1 MKFYFQTGYRRPAF
15 IPKLLLVMKLTL
27 VLLITTLLQ
36 VSAAATYGQKI
47 TFKGTNVSFEKFFQV
62 IQGQTPYK
70 VLYAEEMMQGTKN
83 ADVELNNASVE
94 DALDAYFKNKPLTYT
109 INNNVIVIK
118 SKDGAI
124 VPKAIQQAITI
135 TGKVTDEHNNA
146 LPGVNVML
154 KGTNTGTT
162 TGSDGTYQ
170 LKLNENAGT
179 LVFTYIGFTTR
190 EFQFSLSG
198 NSVINMQLKE
208 ESLNVDEV
216 VVVAYGTQRKTSL
229 SSAVSAVKGAELS
242 KAPVSNINNA
252 LSGRVAG
259 ISTRFNGGVPGQDD
273 PQIFVRGVGTIGNAG
288 ALVVIDGIIRSNISQ
303 IDPNTIESVS
313 VLKDAAAVAPY
324 GLAGANGVIL
334 ITTKHGKTGAASL
347 SVGSYYGFQRPAYVP
362 KMLNAQDYMTLKNE
376 GNANQPSY
384 VPGTPPEFAQDLI
397 NNYDKLHAEDPN
409 RYPNSNGQRELV
421 NMNTPQQNYNIQ
433 LSGGSDKIQYFVGLN
448 YFKQQGIYDPLN
460 YQRFNYNANLD
471 FKATATTKITV
482 ALNNSVEMNQYNPNP
497 QGISYIPTKAI
508 YFSNGLWGESG
519 GYSPAADLKSGSY
532 GRLNRS
538 TGLNSITIDQQ
549 LPFVKGLSVKG
560 TFGYDV
566 TNQRNKDWSRP
577 NYYYVYDAA
586 TKVFTKTL
594 AGDGITTLS
603 QSYGNN
609 QTFTYQGVINYARTF
624 GDHDIAFMAVAEAR
638 NGKGLSLG
646 ASRRGYSVDVDE
658 LNLGTSNRLNF
669 DNNGS
674 SNTSSQIGYVY
685 KANYAF
691 KNRYLIEATGRYD
704 GHYFFAPGKQWVFFP
719 AASAAW
725 RVSEEPFIKNKFGW
739 LDNLKIRGSIGKSGN
754 LASGGAFQY
763 LSKYN
768 LYSNA
773 YAFGTGSLV
782 QGSVIP
788 LEANPNITW
797 ESALK
802 SDIGLDFS
810 LWHGKLTFE
819 ADYFYEKRSNMLI
832 PPSSTV
838 PVEYGLSLAQE
849 NAGIMSNRGVEF
861 VLGTNQ
867 RFSNGLQLGV
877 TGNVSYAKNKL
888 IKVFEEQATRNNP
901 ARSRTGKPFGTPFG
915 YQALGLFTMADDKNG
930 DGKINSADGYDIT
943 QFGELHPGDV
953 KYADLNGDKKID
965 ANDEVATGH
974 PNYPEWTYGL
984 NINASWKG
992 FDVTLFFQGA
1002 ANASINIQGYQT
1014 IPFRLNNT
1022 NTSYELFDNRWTPQN
1037 QNAKYPRVYSSN
1049 YTNNTT
1055 NSIDGNTF
1063 GVNASS
1069 FWMKDNDFVRLK
1081 TAVIGY
1087 TFPSALTQKF
1097 SIKTLRLYVS
1107 GQNIFT
1113 KSNLGFMDPETGFS
1127 QREEAY
1133 PIQKAFIFGLNV
1145 NF

>member
-1 MKFYFQTGYRRPAF
+1 
-15 IPKLLLVMKLTL
+15 
-27 VLLITTLLQ
+27 
-36 VSAAATYGQKI
+36 
-47 TFKGTNVSFEKFFQV
+47 
-62 IQGQTPYK
+62 
-70 VLYAEEMMQGTKN
+70 
-83 ADVELNNASVE
+83 
-94 DALDAYFKNKPLTYT
+94 
-109 INNNVIVIK
+109 
-118 SKDGAI
+118 

-549 LPFVKGLSVKG
+549 LPFIKGLSIKG
-560 TFGYDV
+560 AFRYDPA
-566 TNQRNKDWSRP
+566 TEEHKDWTRP
-577 NYYYVYDAA
+577 SYYYIYDGSVTPAA
-586 TKVFTKTL
+586 YTKTQI
-594 AGDGITTLS
+594 GDGFTTLS
-603 QSYGNN
+603 QYYGKSQN
-609 QTFTYQGVINYARTF
+609 FTYQGYLNYHRAF
-624 GDHDIAFMAVAEAR
+624 GDSEITGLIVAEAR
-638 NGKGLSLG
+638 NGKGSNFS
-646 ASRRGYSVDVDE
+646 AYRRGFSVDVDE
-658 LNLGTSNRLNF
+658 LNLGTSDKTNF
-669 DNNGS
+669 DNGGS
-674 SNTSSQIGYVY
+674 SSTSSQVGYVY
-685 KANYAF
+685 RLDYAY
-691 KNRYLIEATGRYD
+691 KGKYMIEATGRYD
-704 GHYFFAPGKQWVFFP
+704 GFYDFAPGHRWAFFP
-719 AASAAW
+719 AFSAGW
-725 RVSEEPFIKNKFGW
+725 RLSEESFIKDNLSFV
-739 LDNLKIRGSIGKSGN
+739 DNLKLRGSFGKSGN
-754 LASGGAFQY
+754 LPNKDVHYQY
-763 LSKYN
+763 LTKYN
-768 LYSNA
+768 LYGNA
-773 YAFGTGSLV
+773 YAFGTGNLV
-782 QGSVIP
+782 QGAYIP
-788 LEANPNITW
+788 LESNPAITW
-797 ESALK
+797 EKSNK
-802 SDIGLDFS
+802 SDVGLDGA

-819 ADYFYEKRSNMLI
+819 ADYFYEKRSDMLI
-832 PPSSTV
+832 NPTTVV
-838 PVEYGLSLAQE
+838 PVEYGLGLPQV
-849 NAGIMSNRGVEF
+849 NAGAMSNHGVEL
-861 VLGTNQ
+861 VLGTNNK
-867 RFSNGLQLGV
+867 FSNGLQLGV
-877 TGNVSYAKNKL
+877 SGNFSFARNKL
-888 IKVFEEQATRNNP
+888 LQVFENNITKNDP
-901 ARSRTGKPFGTPFG
+901 NRSRTGREFNTPFG
-915 YQALGLFTMADDKNG
+915 YKALGLFQTSDDKNG
-930 DGKINSADGYDIT
+930 DGVIDSKDGYNIT
-943 QFGELHPGDV
+943 QFGALHPGDV
-953 KYADLNGDKKID
+953 KYADLNGDGKID
-965 ANDEVATGH
+965 DKDETVVG
-974 PNYPEWTYGL
+974 YPVTPEITYGL

-1002 ANASINIQGYQT
+1002 ANSSLNIQGYQT
-1014 IPFRLNNT
+1014 VPFRINNT
-1022 NTSYELFDNRWTPQN
+1022 NTSYEYFDNRWTPEN
-1037 QNAKYPRVYSSN
+1037 QDAKYPRSYASKN
-1049 YTNNTT
+1049 TNNTT
-1055 NSIDGNTF
+1055 NPINGDGFGAFSSSLWMANT
-1063 GVNASS
+1063 S
-1069 FWMKDNDFVRLK
+1069 FVRLK

-1087 TFPSALTQKF
+1087 TVPAAITQK
-1097 SIKTLRLYVS
+1097 INIQNLRFYVS

-1113 KSNLGFMDPETGFS
+1113 WSPLKFMDPETGYDN
-1127 QREEAY
+1127 REEAY
-1133 PIQKAFIFGLNV
+1133 PFSKTFIFGLNV
-1145 NF
+1145 TF